1 MFCPILQIS
10 SQLILAIIAK
20 PQLEKT
26 LAAEILV
33 YIFINFLFSSFFFGF
48 RLQQK
53 DCLSYCSFCIV
64 YILDNTVVWTHL
76 PVEDWCKLVTKLDL
90 FLLTYRDEFCPTNFN
105 ADIFS
110 FCSFSSV
117 APVHMLTHVP
127 FTFSRVVCKNEAQL
141 PDTN

>member
-10 SQLILAIIAK
+10 SQLTLAIIAN

-26 LAAEILV
+26 LAEIL

-53 DCLSYCSFCIV
+53 EVQQLFKLLLLLYRLHFRQH
-64 YILDNTVVWTHL
+64 THL

-90 FLLTYRDEFCPTNFN
+90 FLLTCQCNRDEFCPTNFN
-105 ADIFS
+105 ANIFS
-110 FCSFSSV
+110 FCSFSSIV
-117 APVHMLTHVP
+117 PVHMVTHVP
-127 FTFSRVVCKNEAQL
+127 FTFSRVVCG
-141 PDTN
+141 